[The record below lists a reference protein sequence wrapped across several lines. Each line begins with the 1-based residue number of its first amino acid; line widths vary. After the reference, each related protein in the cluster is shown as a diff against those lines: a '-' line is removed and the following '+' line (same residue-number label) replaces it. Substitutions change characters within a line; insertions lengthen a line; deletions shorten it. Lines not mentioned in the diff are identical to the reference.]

1 MVRLL
6 IALWPLI
13 KETFFGSWG
22 FSTYLKR
29 HKLITFLTTIIILNC
44 FSVVYLLEQAM
55 LHGQE
60 SKRKDE
66 IIYNLKNDRCIL
78 SKGGQTELVNSEPV
92 NTTEKLND

>member
-1 MVRLL
+1 MRLL
-6 IALWPLI
+6 VALWPLI
-13 KETFFGSWG
+13 KETLFGSWG

-29 HKLITFLTTIIILNC
+29 HKLITFLSLIIIFNC

-78 SKGGQTELVNSEPV
+78 SKGEQTTPVRSEPV

>member
-1 MVRLL
+1 MMKLL
-6 IALWPLI
+6 VALWPLI
-13 KETFFGSWG
+13 KESLFGSWG

-29 HKLITFLTTIIILNC
+29 HKLITFLTFIIMLNC
-44 FSVVYLLEQAM
+44 AAVIFLLEQAM

-78 SKGGQTELVNSEPV
+78 SKGELANPACKDVVHTGDYNP
-92 NTTEKLND
+92 D

>member
-1 MVRLL
+1 MMRLL
-6 IALWPLI
+6 VALWPLI
-13 KETFFGSWG
+13 KETLFGSWG

-29 HKLITFLTTIIILNC
+29 HKLITFLTIIIILNC
-44 FSVVYLLEQAM
+44 ISVVYLLEQAM

-78 SKGGQTELVNSEPV
+78 SKGGLTNLTCPDPV
-92 NTTEKLND
+92 KSTEKLND

>member
-1 MVRLL
+1 MRLL

-13 KETFFGSWG
+13 KETLFGSWG

-78 SKGGQTELVNSEPV
+78 SKGGQAGLTYSAPV

>member
-1 MVRLL
+1 MRLL

-13 KETFFGSWG
+13 KETLVGSWG

-29 HKLITFLTTIIILNC
+29 HKLITFLTIIIILNC

-78 SKGGQTELVNSEPV
+78 SKGGQADLTYSAPV

>member
-1 MVRLL
+1 MRLL

-13 KETFFGSWG
+13 KETLFGSWG

-29 HKLITFLTTIIILNC
+29 HKLITFLTMIIILNC

-78 SKGGQTELVNSEPV
+78 SKGEQTTLVRSEPV